1 MLKNIKLL
9 REEYRVSQQ
18 KLGDDIG
25 VSQQSINKYEN
36 HDIEPDIST
45 LIKIADYFETSVDY
59 VVAHTAIRRRI
70 EPVSELALNGR
81 EAAHVKAYRRLD
93 AKSRE
98 VIDSLVD
105 DMIRIRGA

>member
-45 LIKIADYFETSVDY
+45 LIKIADYFE
-59 VVAHTAIRRRI
+59 
-70 EPVSELALNGR
+70 R
-81 EAAHVKAYRRLD
+81 EIGHA
-93 AKSRE
+93 
-98 VIDSLVD
+98 
-105 DMIRIRGA
+105 IRGAHGNSPQD